1 MNKNE
6 SDINKPNFQLP
17 DNYFEQFGEEL
28 QAQIALEKALG
39 GKVSAGFSTP
49 EAYFENRTW
58 QHTPLS
64 NAAVKESGEK
74 SSKLVSM
81 FTRKTLWSGLS
92 IAAVAIIVISLLNP
106 TTDPTSFDTLDLAD
120 IENYMN
126 NEDVAFTT
134 DELAVLLSDE
144 AMNTLTENTTFL
156 DDEQLIEY
164 LEESTDMYQISIE

>member
-1 MNKNE
+1 VNTNE
-6 SDINKPNFQLP
+6 SDINKPKFQLP

-39 GKVSAGFSTP
+39 GKVSTGFSTP

-58 QHTPLS
+58 RVTPFS
-64 NAAVKESGEK
+64 NAAVHEKGEK
-74 SSKLVSM
+74 SSKVISM

-92 IAAVAIIVISLLNP
+92 IAAVAIIVVSLMNPISDP
-106 TTDPTSFDTLDLAD
+106 TTFDSLDLAD

-144 AMNTLTENTTFL
+144 AMNTLTENNAFL
-156 DDEQLIEY
+156 DDEQLIDY

>member
-1 MNKNE
+1 MNTNE

-39 GKVSAGFSTP
+39 GKVSSGFSTP
-49 EAYFENRTW
+49 DAYFENRTW
-58 QHTPLS
+58 QHLPLS
-64 NAAVKESGEK
+64 NTAVQDTREK
-74 SSKLVSM
+74 SSKVISI
-81 FTRKTLWSGLS
+81 FSRKTLWTGLS

-106 TTDPTSFDTLDLAD
+106 ITDPTSFDTLDLAD

-126 NEDVAFTT
+126 NEDLAFTT
-134 DELAVLLSDE
+134 DELADLLSED
-144 AMNTLTENTTFL
+144 ALNTLTENTAIL
-156 DDEQLIEY
+156 NDEQLIDY

>member
-1 MNKNE
+1 MNTNE
-6 SDINKPNFQLP
+6 SDINKPKFQLP

-39 GKVSAGFSTP
+39 GKVSTGFSTP

-58 QHTPLS
+58 RVTPIS
-64 NAAVKESGEK
+64 NAEVHEKGEK
-74 SSKLVSM
+74 SSKVISM

-92 IAAVAIIVISLLNP
+92 IAAVAIIVVSLMNPISDP
-106 TTDPTSFDTLDLAD
+106 TTFDSLDLAD

-144 AMNTLTENTTFL
+144 AMNTLTENNAFL
-156 DDEQLIEY
+156 DDEQLIDY